1 MKRVCCRV
9 QDGSQDETSSN
20 TLAGNPA
27 AAAGGLPLLAY
38 DVVYASLLAEQGLLR
53 EALAY
58 VSAVQVGH
66 DICSCCSH
74 SPSACVTGTRLWGW
88 QLALPA

>member
-1 MKRVCCRV
+1 VALLHAQQSTVQETRAARDANASACCCCH
-9 QDGSQDETSSN
+9 T
-20 TLAGNPA
+20 GNPA

-58 VSAVQVGH
+58 VSAIQVQ
-66 DICSCCSH
+66 SKLSH
-74 SPSACVTGTRLWGW
+74 E
-88 QLALPA
+88 

>member
-1 MKRVCCRV
+1 MV
-9 QDGSQDETSSN
+9 QGIPQGAVET
-20 TLAGNPA
+20 TPHILAGNPA

-58 VSAVQVGH
+58 VSAVQVRES
-66 DICSCCSH
+66 ICSKVVSL
-74 SPSACVTGTRLWGW
+74 SRQVV
-88 QLALPA
+88 

>member
-1 MKRVCCRV
+1 MTVAAHALR
-9 QDGSQDETSSN
+9 
-20 TLAGNPA
+20 AGNPA

-58 VSAVQVGH
+58 VSAVQVL
-66 DICSCCSH
+66 
-74 SPSACVTGTRLWGW
+74 PSRDDWIWMMVCP
-88 QLALPA
+88 ALLV